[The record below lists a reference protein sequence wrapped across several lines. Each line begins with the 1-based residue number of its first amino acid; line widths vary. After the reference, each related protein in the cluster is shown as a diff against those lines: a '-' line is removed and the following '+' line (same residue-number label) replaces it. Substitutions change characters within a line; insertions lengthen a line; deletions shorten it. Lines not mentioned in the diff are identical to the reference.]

1 MTSTTPLLDTIRG
14 VISLPRTQRG
24 RTGTLI
30 VGAGVAAF
38 SLTVILAVVPPPPP
52 SAAAE
57 LKAYVA
63 SHAQTVNIV
72 KPATGGV
79 SLVRD
84 GYSASP
90 GVQSLIAGGT
100 NYDWA
105 KLVMLYGGWRMSD
118 ANVTVFT
125 RWMRQE
131 NGADDWWNRNN
142 PLNNGYGSG
151 GGGGTGS
158 FANLDISAQMAA
170 AMLHHNPGMAGIVA
184 GFAAGNSTTA
194 TEQAIWASP
203 WASSHYGNG
212 SRWHY
217 TPVDVVTA
225 PASAW

>member
-14 VISLPRTQRG
+14 AFALPRTQRG
-24 RTGTLI
+24 RTGRLI
-30 VGAGVAAF
+30 VGAGATAF
-38 SLTVILAVVPPPPP
+38 SLAVILAVVPPPPP

-57 LKAYVA
+57 LRAYVEA
-63 SHAQTVNIV
+63 HAQTVKVV
-72 KPATGGV
+72 KPV
-79 SLVRD
+79 SGRDSLARD

-90 GVQSLIAGGT
+90 GVDSLILGGT

-105 KLVMLYGGWRMSD
+105 KLVMMYGGWPMTTE
-118 ANVTVFT
+118 NVTVFT

-131 NGADDWWNRNN
+131 NGADNWWNRNN
-142 PLNNGYGSG
+142 PMNNGYGSG

-158 FANLDISAQMAA
+158 YANLDIAARMAA
-170 AMLHHNPGMAGIVA
+170 ENLHRNPSFAGIVA
-184 GFAAGNSTTA
+184 GLAAGNSTTV

-217 TPVDVVTA
+217 TPVDVVKA